1 MKWKNEAM
9 EKLRRYDAM
18 RQALQNIPQEIGR
31 LKAEATAIR
40 RSAMDMTPVRG
51 SSGRRDE
58 ALLNNIAQ
66 RQELEWT
73 LKQVR
78 QWLNITD
85 RGLMALSEED
95 RLVLQRLYLYPQ
107 KGALER
113 LCTEL
118 GVEQSSV
125 YRKRDQALERFTL
138 AMYGFC
144 ET

>member
-31 LKAEATAIR
+31 LKAEAAAIR

-51 SSGRRDE
+51 SGGRRDE

-95 RLVLQRLYLYPQ
+95 RLVLQRLYLYPK

-113 LCTEL
+113 LCSEL

>member
-9 EKLRRYDAM
+9 DKLRRYDVM
-18 RQALQNIPQEIGR
+18 RNALRNIPEEINR
-31 LKAEATAIR
+31 LKEEAVMLRRTATDR
-40 RSAMDMTPVRG
+40 TPVK
-51 SSGRRDE
+51 SSRSRKDD
-58 ALLNNIAQ
+58 ALIDNLVK

-78 QWLNITD
+78 QWLAGTD
-85 RGLMALSEED
+85 RGLMALSEEE

-107 KGALER
+107 KDAVSR
-113 LCTEL
+113 LCVEL

-138 AMYGFC
+138 AMYGFA

>member
-18 RQALQNIPQEIGR
+18 RQALRNIPAEISR
-31 LKAEATAIR
+31 LKDEAAAIR
-40 RSAMDMTPVRG
+40 RANTDMTPVRG
-51 SSGRRDE
+51 NGGYRND

-78 QWLNITD
+78 QWLAVAD
-85 RGLMALSEED
+85 RGLTALPEED
-95 RLVLQRLYLYPQ
+95 RLILQRLYLYPE
-107 KGALER
+107 KGAVER

-118 GVEQSSV
+118 GMEQSSI
-125 YRKRDQALERFTL
+125 YRRRNQALERF
-138 AMYGFC
+138 AVAIYGFC

>member
-18 RQALQNIPQEIGR
+18 RQALRNIPAEISR

-40 RSAMDMTPVRG
+40 RTDIEMPRVRG
-51 SSGRRDE
+51 NSGYRSE

-78 QWLNITD
+78 QWLSVAD
-85 RGLMALSEED
+85 RGLTALPED
-95 RLVLQRLYLYPQ
+95 ERLILQRLYLYPE

-118 GVEQSSV
+118 GMEQSSV
-125 YRKRDQALERFTL
+125 YRKRDQALERFTV
-138 AMYGFC
+138 AIYGFC